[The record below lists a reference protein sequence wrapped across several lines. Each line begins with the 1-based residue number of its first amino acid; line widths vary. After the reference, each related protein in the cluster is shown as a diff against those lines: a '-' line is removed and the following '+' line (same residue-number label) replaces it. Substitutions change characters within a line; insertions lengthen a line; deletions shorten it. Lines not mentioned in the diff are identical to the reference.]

1 MTKPHIIEPF
11 FQGTR
16 GTHGDFNPKD
26 WGSKAPMG
34 MYRTIQLSSGVGL
47 PSKNP
52 WLINMN
58 SWLKPREKRAAKRK
72 LMSCIIRQR
81 SQTKQAIASGS
92 LGVNS
97 GVSPE
102 QMMLGVKRKPTDFVI
117 RLSLGTLETSI
128 PAFGEMVG
136 EIGSKQM
143 LQVMLEIG
151 SFDSTRNGAHFP

>member
-1 MTKPHIIEPF
+1 MTKPHTIEPF

-16 GTHGDFNPKD
+16 GTHGDFNLKD
-26 WGSKAPMG
+26 WSSKASMG

-58 SWLKPREKRAAKRK
+58 SWLKPREKRAAKQK
-72 LMSCIIRQR
+72 LMSYIFRQR
-81 SQTKQAIASGS
+81 CQTKQAIASGS
-92 LGVNS
+92 LGGES
-97 GVSPE
+97 GVSLE
-102 QMMLGVKRKPTDFVI
+102 QMMLGVKREPTDFVI

-143 LQVMLEIG
+143 PQVMLGIG